1 MMITEILEE
10 RGKRYGKFVD
20 VAKATT
26 EIQLAL
32 YTNMGKKVDSLNPD
46 QMIALDMICHKI
58 ARIAIG
64 DADYVDNW
72 IDIAGY
78 AQLVADRLQGIER

>member
-10 RGKRYGKFVD
+10 RGARYGKFID
-20 VAKATT
+20 VSKATT
-26 EIQLAL
+26 EIQLAV
-32 YTNMGKKVDSLNPD
+32 YTNMGEKVESLNPD

-58 ARIAIG
+58 ARIAVG

-78 AQLVADRLQGIER
+78 AQLVADRLQGVER